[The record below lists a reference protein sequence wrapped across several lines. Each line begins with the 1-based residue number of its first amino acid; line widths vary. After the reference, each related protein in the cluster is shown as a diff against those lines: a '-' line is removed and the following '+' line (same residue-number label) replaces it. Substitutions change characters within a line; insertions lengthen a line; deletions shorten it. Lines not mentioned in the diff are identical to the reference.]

1 MKKLLL
7 AGVFLSL
14 CLISFSQQ
22 KIVADKISGI
32 VGDKIILKS
41 EIIIAND
48 DIKRQ
53 GGQPVDECQI
63 LDQMLTQKALI
74 MQAEKDS
81 IVVTDEEVEAVID
94 QRIRYFISQYGS
106 KETLEQISGRSIFQ
120 LKDDFRQP
128 IREQKMAEGMRNKVV
143 EGIKITPTEVKEYFD
158 KIPKD
163 KLLVYESE
171 LQIGQIVVYPKAS
184 RDIELLVIDELN
196 GFKHQVEAGQ
206 KKFETLVALYSED
219 PGSKDK
225 KGIYQIN
232 RNDKQWDPNWFAACW
247 RLKEGQISP
256 VVKSSAGYH
265 IIMMVSRSGDDAIV
279 SHILR
284 MPQITPTE
292 VNESI
297 SKLDSVRDKL
307 IAGQIGFGEAVAKYS
322 DEPSAKFTA
331 GRLMGR
337 DGSTYLTI
345 SDLDKDMV
353 LLLKNTNLKPGGYSK
368 PTAFTDERGKKGV
381 RIVELISKS
390 EPHVEN
396 LKDDYNRIAQRA
408 LEEKKSL
415 ALQKWFVAKIPS
427 YYILID
433 DEFKNCSTLSKWQK
447 SGSTVSNN

>member
-1 MKKLLL
+1 MKKFLLI
-7 AGVFLSL
+7 GSL
-14 CLISFSQQ
+14 FSSLISFSQQ

-41 EIIIAND
+41 EITLANE
-48 DIKRQ
+48 DIKRA
-53 GGQPVDECQI
+53 GGQPVEECAI
-63 LDQMLTQKALI
+63 LDQMLRQKALI

-81 IVVTDEEVEAVID
+81 IPVTDEEVEAVID
-94 QRIRYFISQYGS
+94 SRIRYYISQYGS
-106 KETLEQISGRSIFQ
+106 KEALEQISGRSIFQ

-128 IREQKMAEGMRNKVV
+128 IKEQKLAEGMKNKVV

-171 LQIGQIVVYPKAS
+171 LQIGQIVIYPKAS
-184 RDIELLVIDELN
+184 RDLELLTIDELN

-206 KKFETLVALYSED
+206 KRFETLVALYSED
-219 PGSKDK
+219 PGSRDK

-232 RNDKQWDPNWFAACW
+232 RNDKQWDPNWFAAAW
-247 RLKEGQISP
+247 RLKDGQISP

-265 IIMMVSRSGDDAIV
+265 IIQMISRSGDDAIV

-284 MPQITPTE
+284 IPQVTPAE
-292 VNESI
+292 VEEATA
-297 SKLDSVRDKL
+297 KLDSVREKL
-307 IAGQIGFGEAVAKYS
+307 IAGSMSFGEAVAKYS
-322 DEPSAKFTA
+322 DDPTAKFTA
-331 GRLMGR
+331 GRLMAR

-353 LLLKNTNLKPGGYSK
+353 LLLKNSNLKAGEISK
-368 PTAFTDERGKKGV
+368 PSAFSDERGKRGV

-396 LKDDYNRIAQRA
+396 MKDDYNRIAQRA
-408 LEEKKSL
+408 LEEKKEAALLKWFQGKIPTYYVLIDDEYKNCS
-415 ALQKWFVAKIPS
+415 ALQKW
-427 YYILID
+427 
-433 DEFKNCSTLSKWQK
+433 QK
-447 SGSTVSNN
+447 PGATVSKN